1 MHLSF
6 ELDVCNES
14 LSSIPATCEADVRY
28 PTIARRRR
36 SPGRRSIVTRQN
48 SPSFGVHPCSSRLEG
63 SSYSMAGVDTAAQH
77 AALDAPAFVA
87 PRNLLAR
94 PMLPAADKEQIESL
108 VRLRPRRGE
117 TDAR

>member
-1 MHLSF
+1 
-6 ELDVCNES
+6 
-14 LSSIPATCEADVRY
+14 
-28 PTIARRRR
+28 
-36 SPGRRSIVTRQN
+36 
-48 SPSFGVHPCSSRLEG
+48 
-63 SSYSMAGVDTAAQH
+63 MAGVDTAAQH

-108 VRLRPRRGE
+108 VRLRPLRGE